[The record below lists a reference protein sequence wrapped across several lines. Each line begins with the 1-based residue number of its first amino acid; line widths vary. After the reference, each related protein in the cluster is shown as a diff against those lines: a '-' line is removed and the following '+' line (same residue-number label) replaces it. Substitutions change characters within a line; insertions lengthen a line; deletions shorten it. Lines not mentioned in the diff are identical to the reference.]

1 MGAPEDPHTEKA
13 DEGRVPGEADGGA
26 RGPPTLRRR
35 TRGECL
41 GRLMGAPED
50 PLH

>member
-35 TRGECL
+35 TGAEAGGGLR
-41 GRLMGAPED
+41 GAPEEG
-50 PLH
+50 